1 MQLPAAAGT
10 TVVTVVTAALE
21 GSALSCFSSSPSP
34 QVREGA
40 DAEGPDDVDDD
51 EDVDDDDDA
60 GADEPLLVRPLA
72 LPLLLL
78 L

>member
-1 MQLPAAAGT
+1 MLPAAAGT

-40 DAEGPDDVDDD
+40 DTEGPADVDDDD
-51 EDVDDDDDA
+51 EDVDDDDDE
-60 GADEPLLVRPLA
+60 GADEPLLARPLA